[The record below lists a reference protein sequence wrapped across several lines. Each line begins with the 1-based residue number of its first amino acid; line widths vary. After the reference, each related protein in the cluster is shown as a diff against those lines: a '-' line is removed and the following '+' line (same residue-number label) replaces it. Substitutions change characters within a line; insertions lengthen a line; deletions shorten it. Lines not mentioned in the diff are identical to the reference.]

1 MKTMIKKN
9 IKINSNN
16 KKHLYS
22 VLNCFSE
29 FLVNIVKFLSR
40 IEVEN
45 FHWKYDTFFKSHKLF
60 MGNFPVSLD
69 LMS

>member
-22 VLNCFSE
+22 VLNYFSE
-29 FLVNIVKFLSR
+29 FLVNIIKFLSR

-45 FHWKYDTFFKSHKLF
+45 FH
-60 MGNFPVSLD
+60 
-69 LMS
+69 